1 MGQCT
6 SKDIIS
12 EPISLSKS
20 NDFQTYIKYNMKT
33 TDKLFEN
40 NGNYSNVRVL
50 DIYDGDT
57 ITIAIKIF
65 EAGNQQLIKK
75 IGVRLMGI
83 DTPEMKTKNTEL
95 KKCAYK
101 ARDRLYNLITQLTD
115 TELKRKEMCD
125 KLSEK
130 PYLVTIKICGTDMY
144 GRILAEIYPYNQI
157 NTTSFSQILL
167 DEKLAYAYDGKTKL
181 KENEILE
188 AVE

>member
-83 DTPEMKTKNTEL
+83 DTPEK
-95 KKCAYK
+95 Y
-101 ARDRLYNLITQLTD
+101 
-115 TELKRKEMCD
+115 
-125 KLSEK
+125 
-130 PYLVTIKICGTDMY
+130 
-144 GRILAEIYPYNQI
+144 
-157 NTTSFSQILL
+157 
-167 DEKLAYAYDGKTKL
+167 
-181 KENEILE
+181 
-188 AVE
+188 